1 MSWDFELVAGPYDF
15 TEGPAW
21 DGEAVL
27 FTDIPN
33 NHIMRYDPSSGECTE
48 FRTGTNEA
56 NGLMFD
62 KAGHLYACE
71 GGSGG
76 RRMVRYNA

>member
-1 MSWDFELVAGPYDF
+1 MSWNFELVAGPFDF

-21 DGEAVL
+21 DGEVGAIHRYSEQSHHAL
-27 FTDIPN
+27 
-33 NHIMRYDPSSGECTE
+33 YDPSSGECTE

-62 KAGHLYACE
+62 KAG
-71 GGSGG
+71 
-76 RRMVRYNA
+76 RPVRL

>member
-33 NHIMRYDPSSGECTE
+33 NHIMRYDPSSGECH
-48 FRTGTNEA
+48 RVSHRNQRSKRS
-56 NGLMFD
+56 D
-62 KAGHLYACE
+62 
-71 GGSGG
+71 
-76 RRMVRYNA
+76 VR